1 MNVFVFEFNARVYH
15 VCIPPPL
22 FPSLLYP
29 CDACRTY
36 SYIRLPCK
44 SFMAWL
50 SIEGPKEYAKA
61 MSASGVDVSANGGGV
76 SVPTSADGLNKRRRV
91 PGEEEQDTEPEEG
104 GDEEDEEEEEDARF
118 VMAKKLRL

>member
-1 MNVFVFEFNARVYH
+1 
-15 VCIPPPL
+15 
-22 FPSLLYP
+22 
-29 CDACRTY
+29 
-36 SYIRLPCK
+36 
-44 SFMAWL
+44 MAWL

-61 MSASGVDVSANGGGV
+61 MSASGVDVSANGGEV